1 MTDERRALLVDA
13 FTDTALAGNV
23 AGVVP
28 DGGGLTDSQ
37 MQAIA
42 RELGASETA
51 FLLPGDEADR
61 AIRYFTPTREIDLCG
76 HATVASLGHLYD
88 AGQVGAGA
96 HQLETPVGM
105 LDVDVTDAGV
115 VWMTQQPPNVEEITV
130 DLEDVAS
137 ILDVPP
143 AGVTGVELPVAVA
156 STGLPFVI
164 VPVTFLEL
172 LGDASPD
179 MDALEAFAER
189 HDAAGVYAFTFDTIS
204 ADSTLHGRC
213 FVPGAGV
220 PEDPVTGTAS
230 GATGAY
236 LRRVEAFESLP
247 AEMRFEQGHFLERP
261 GEVRVEAREDI
272 RVGGTTVT
280 AFDGTLAVPEAA
292 EDEILGV

>member
-1 MTDERRALLVDA
+1 MMDQRRALLVDA

-28 DGGGLTDSQ
+28 EAGDLTEAE
-37 MQAIA
+37 MQAVA

-51 FLLPGDEADR
+51 FVLPGDEAQR
-61 AIRYFTPTREIDLCG
+61 AIRYFTPSREIDLCG
-76 HATVASLGHLYD
+76 HATVASFGHLYE
-88 AGQVGAGA
+88 AGRAEVGT

-105 LDVDVTDAGV
+105 LAMEVTDDGV
-115 VWMTQQPPNVEEITV
+115 VWMTQEKPTVEEITV
-130 DLEDVAS
+130 DLEELAS
-137 ILDVPP
+137 ILDLPT
-143 AGVTGVELPVAVA
+143 AGVSGVELPVAVA
-156 STGLPFVI
+156 STGLPFVV

-179 MDALEAFAER
+179 MDALENFAER

-204 ADSTLHGRC
+204 AESTLHGRC

-236 LRRVEAFESLP
+236 LRRVDAFDTLP
-247 AEMRFEQGHFLERP
+247 AEMRFEQGHFLDRP
-261 GEVRVEAREDI
+261 GHVRVQAREEI
-272 RVGGTTVT
+272 RVGGQTTT
-280 AFDGTLAVPEAA
+280 AFDGSLTIPAAA